1 MTQMRQGSPARVY
14 FFRSRSQANAARA
27 RTLMDAYDRLL
38 IEIYRAAREA
48 PLSDFR
54 EIALEAI
61 KPVVPFDTASWG
73 IVRFAPEGVIVD
85 GGYLYRLP
93 DSMIAE
99 HAQVQHCEP
108 TVPIERLADP
118 V

>member
-1 MTQMRQGSPARVY
+1 
-14 FFRSRSQANAARA
+14 
-27 RTLMDAYDRLL
+27 
-38 IEIYRAAREA
+38 
-48 PLSDFR
+48 SDFR
-54 EIALEAI
+54 EIALEAN

-118 V
+118 VVLTFCWSDPQWSRAELAPFQAYLKRHDKANALNAVMREAATGQHASVS